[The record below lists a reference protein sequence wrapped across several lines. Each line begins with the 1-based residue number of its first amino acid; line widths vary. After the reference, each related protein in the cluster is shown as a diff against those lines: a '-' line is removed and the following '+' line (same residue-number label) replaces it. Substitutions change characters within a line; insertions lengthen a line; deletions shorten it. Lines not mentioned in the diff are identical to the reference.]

1 MCLNKA
7 LGWAVPLSYAGA
19 LCAFT
24 WRLWLGEQAKFT
36 SSTAPGIQTFQ
47 NYLNVDSRLS
57 YFLVVIGVCEYML
70 VSDLNSVNVILWFYN

>member
-7 LGWAVPLSYAGA
+7 LGWAVPLSYAEA

-36 SSTAPGIQTFQ
+36 PSTAPGIQTFQ

-57 YFLVVIGVCEYML
+57 YLLVVIGVCEYML
-70 VSDLNSVNVILWFYN
+70 VSDLNSANVIFCLYN

>member
-7 LGWAVPLSYAGA
+7 LGWAVPLSYAEA

-24 WRLWLGEQAKFT
+24 WCLWLGEQAKFT
-36 SSTAPGIQTFQ
+36 PSTAPGIQTFQ

-57 YFLVVIGVCEYML
+57 YLLVVIGVCEYML
-70 VSDLNSVNVILWFYN
+70 VSDLNSANVIFCLYN